1 MHLFFFFF
9 QQGRKTDGAVNAFAV
24 NVSMKRK
31 YRYANK
37 KGKTFALQA
46 GLITVAQACDII
58 GASRAFIL
66 SRVLTDGTPLFFLV
80 RIQS

>member
-1 MHLFFFFF
+1 MHTFILFF

-37 KGKTFALQA
+37 KGKTFDLRA
-46 GLITVAQACDII
+46 GLITVAQARDIL
-58 GASRAFIL
+58 GASRAFVL
-66 SRVLTDGTPLFFLV
+66 SRVLKEPRFFFGGV